1 MRLWIAAL
9 YVILILAL
17 VPWTLADIRTVP
29 PGGTVF
35 IGEENLDISGSGV
48 SPGSQLAWWAPGTS
62 LDETPADTVTVS
74 SPTSFS
80 ALSASFS
87 GREGIWYSLAGKT
100 PVMKI
105 KKPKIRVKI
114 TDTTSDFDAT
124 GKWLP
129 RGHLASFQIE
139 SNLYEL
145 RSRGGLTGAPVDIII
160 ISPEKT
166 EYSAVSG
173 PSGSFSLT
181 GIPVSSA
188 LYDTG
193 PVWNT
198 GGIEAGTY
206 TIQAKCTANELDSN
220 SADPGTGVSEIVT
233 VLIQDINPLS
243 GSGKQVEIEAGS
255 DQRADTGSDTT
266 GTGEQK
272 VTQTPTVK
280 KTPVQTLASGAPVP
294 VHTSTST
301 AAISPAGTIPATLPP
316 TPVPVVSMQTTSATE
331 SVQPIVNATRTPTIP
346 PSPAATPVPATASPT
361 PTQASPL
368 PVGVV
373 LSTLIVVALL
383 HTVGRR

>member
-1 MRLWIAAL
+1 MRSWIAVL
-9 YVILILAL
+9 CIILILAL
-17 VPWTLADIRTVP
+17 VPLALADIRTVP

-105 KKPKIRVKI
+105 KKPKMRVKI

-145 RSRGGLTGAPVDIII
+145 KSRGGLTGAPVDIII
-160 ISPEKT
+160 ISPDKT

-198 GGIEAGTY
+198 GGTEAGTY

-220 SADPGTGVSEIVT
+220 SADPGTGVSEEVT

-255 DQRADTGSDTT
+255 DQKANTGSDTT

-301 AAISPAGTIPATLPP
+301 AEASPAGTIPATLPP
-316 TPVPVVSMQTTSATE
+316 TPAVASLQTPSAAE
-331 SVQPIVNATRTPTIP
+331 SVQPTVNTTPTPTIP
-346 PSPAATPVPATASPT
+346 PSPSATPVPATAAPT

-368 PVGVV
+368 PVGIV
-373 LSTLIVVALL
+373 LATLIVAALL
-383 HTVGRR
+383 HTAGRR